1 MFRLLRAWDAERELS
16 PDDFQYILT
25 PTEAFRLAR
34 IFYDLNSDNY
44 RYSRFSC
51 HDLPQRKTGYIN
63 SFSAPDQRRRS
74 GYVDDVYD
82 YTEMNLDQGWIIG
95 IDTSE
100 QWDYYRNPF
109 YFDED
114 CNLRYDCFM
123 DHYHSWFEMEVRKAY
138 EKCLNNHNGRK
149 PAPTIKQH
157 YADAPV
163 QHAQSTKAVNTK
175 NAGRLLAAG
184 GVYNGNIDGFRQ
196 TAEQLGGDA
205 PAGYDEVLNE
215 KTKGIAIAV
224 ASVAAGLGVGR
235 LGAAKEISE
244 LEKITQV
251 EKATSALSHTHFLTK
266 SGTLLNADKALIDP
280 RKLMS
285 YALNPA
291 HPVGGNKAKV
301 FEAALGFNQ
310 SNIDDLIAK
319 IKIGVVSYPAQL
331 LQKDN
336 FGQRMA
342 VDLPITGENGN
353 TAIVRTGWIYVND
366 SNIPRLTTVFVK

>member
-44 RYSRFSC
+44 RYPRFSC
-51 HDLPQRKTGYIN
+51 HDLPRRKTGYIY
-63 SFSAPDQRRRS
+63 SSSAPDQRRRFD
-74 GYVDDVYD
+74 YVDDVYD

-95 IDTSE
+95 IETSE

-138 EKCLNNHNGRK
+138 EKCLNNHDGRK

-184 GVYNGNIDGFRQ
+184 GVYNGNIEGFRQ
-196 TAEQLGGDA
+196 AAEQLGGDVL
-205 PAGYDEVLNE
+205 AGYDEILNDQ
-215 KTKGIAIAV
+215 TKGTAIAAV
-224 ASVAAGLGVGR
+224 SVAVGLGIGR
-235 LGAAKEISE
+235 LGAAGKVN
-244 LEKITQV
+244 T
-251 EKATSALSHTHFLTK
+251 LSQLP
-266 SGTLLNADKALIDP
+266 GVD
-280 RKLMS
+280 MGS
-285 YALNPA
+285 YYPTGRIGNPM
-291 HPVGGNKAKV
+291 N
-301 FEAALGFNQ
+301 ALGANAPTIIGKLHY
-310 SNIDDLIAK
+310 SAHAIDRMQGR
-319 IKIGVVSYPAQL
+319 GVPPT
-331 LQKDN
+331 
-336 FGQRMA
+336 A
-342 VDLPITGENGN
+342 VEN
-353 TAIVRTGWIYVND
+353 AIRTGDVYPTKTGTTGYYDSMNNLRVIVN
-366 SNIPRLTTVFVK
+366 SNTGNIVTIIPGAPK

>member
-251 EKATSALSHTHFLTK
+251 EKATSALSHTYFLTK

>member
-16 PDDFQYILT
+16 PEDFQYILT

-34 IFYDLNSDNY
+34 VFYDLNSDNY
-44 RYSRFSC
+44 RYSHFSC
-51 HDLPQRKTGYIN
+51 HDLPRRKTGYIN

-74 GYVDDVYD
+74 DYVDEVYD

-149 PAPTIKQH
+149 PTPTIKQH

-205 PAGYDEVLNE
+205 LAGYDEVLNE

-285 YALNPA
+285 YVLNPA

-301 FEAALGFNQ
+301 FEAALGFTQ
-310 SNIDDLIAK
+310 SNADDLIAK